1 MTDRHAHWQDVWTTR
16 RPTDTSWYQDYP
28 AVSLA
33 LVREVSGPDDG
44 VVDVGGGI
52 SALVVRLADAGYRD
66 LTVVDLAEAALTAL
80 DEALAHAV
88 GDHHVQL
95 VATDVLAWRPGRTF
109 RVWHDR
115 AAFHFLVDEAER
127 EAYAAL
133 AADSVEPGGHVVLAA
148 FAPDGPEQC
157 SGLPVHRSGAAA
169 MAALFSPAFTL
180 VSEIDEDHLTPWQ
193 SAQHFQYVVLC
204 RQ

>member
-1 MTDRHAHWQDVWTTR
+1 MTGRHDHWQQVWSTR
-16 RPTDTSWYQDYP
+16 APTDTSWYQDDP
-28 AVSLA
+28 AISLA
-33 LVREVSGPDDG
+33 LVRGVSGPHDA
-44 VVDVGGGI
+44 VVDIGGGV
-52 SALVVRLADAGYRD
+52 SPLVVRLAEAGYRD
-66 LTVVDLAEAALTAL
+66 LTVVDLAEAALAAL
-80 DEALAHAV
+80 DDVLANAM

-115 AAFHFLVDEAER
+115 AAFHFLVDEADR

-133 AADSVEPGGHVVLAA
+133 AADSVESGGHVVLAA

-157 SGLPVHRSGAAA
+157 SGLPVHRTDAAA
-169 MAALFSPAFTL
+169 IADLFAPAFTL
-180 VSEIDEDHLTPWQ
+180 VAETDEHHLTPWQ
-193 SAQHFQYVVLC
+193 SAQHFQYVVLR